1 VDVRPEELSADL
13 TREVWGEASREA
25 KESDMEIV
33 LAESLG
39 FCMGVKRAVDMAYR
53 ALEKNPHE
61 QVVTLGPLIHNTQE
75 IERLQ
80 RDGIRVAD
88 QDQLPESGTVII
100 RAHGVPPQAYE
111 QLKARGLRIMDG
123 TCPYVHYSQ
132 RKAMELHRDGYTVI
146 IVGDKD
152 HPEIR
157 GILGYI
163 QDQGHAVKTVEEVRM
178 LPSFTNSKVG
188 VIAQTTISPRKY
200 EQVIAALREKFAEV
214 KVCETICD
222 ATEEN
227 QKAIRDLSTEVDLL
241 LVIGGRHSANSNKL
255 VEAAREHC
263 PASFLIE
270 TASEVDPSLLQGV
283 RRVGI
288 SAGASTPDWMIQQ
301 VVERLRQL
309 SPAALEPATVS

>member
-1 VDVRPEELSADL
+1 
-13 TREVWGEASREA
+13 
-25 KESDMEIV
+25 MEIV
-33 LAESLG
+33 LSESLG

-53 ALEKNPHE
+53 ALEKNPGE
-61 QVVTLGPLIHNTQE
+61 PVVTLGPLIHNTQE

-80 RDGIRVAD
+80 RDGIRVSD
-88 QDQLPESGTVII
+88 HSDLPTSGTVII
-100 RAHGVPPQAYE
+100 RAHGVAPQAYDE
-111 QLKARGLRIMDG
+111 LKSRGLRIMDG

-132 RKAMELHRDGYTVI
+132 RKAMELHRDGYTVV

-163 QDQGHAVKTVEEVRM
+163 QDEGYAVKTVDEARQ
-178 LPSFTNSKVG
+178 LPDLQKIG

-200 EQVIAALREKFAEV
+200 QLVIEALRERAPEV

-227 QKAIRDLSTEVDLL
+227 QKAVRSLSREVDLL

-270 TASEVDPSLLQGV
+270 TSSEIDPASLRGV
-283 RRVGI
+283 RRVGV

-301 VVERLRQL
+301 VVERLRHL
-309 SPAALEPATVS
+309 AVEEAEPALAS

>member
-1 VDVRPEELSADL
+1 
-13 TREVWGEASREA
+13 
-25 KESDMEIV
+25 MEIV

-39 FCMGVKRAVDMAYR
+39 FCMGVKRVVDMAYR
-53 ALEKNPHE
+53 ALEKNPGE
-61 QVVTLGPLIHNTQE
+61 PVVTLGPLIHNTQE

-80 RDGIRVAD
+80 GDGIRVAD
-88 QDQLPESGTVII
+88 QSDLPVAGTVII
-100 RAHGVPPQAYE
+100 RAHGVAPQAYDE
-111 QLKARGLRIMDG
+111 LKSRGLRIMDG

-132 RKAMELHRDGYTVI
+132 RKAMELHRDGYAVV

-163 QDQGHAVKTVEEVRM
+163 HDEGYAVKTVEEVRQ
-178 LPSFTNSKVG
+178 LPPLQRIG
-188 VIAQTTISPRKY
+188 VIAQTTISPQKY
-200 EQVIAALREKFAEV
+200 QQVIAALRERAPEV

-227 QKAIRDLSTEVDLL
+227 QKAVRSLSREVDLL

-263 PASFLIE
+263 PASFLVE
-270 TASEVDPSLLQGV
+270 TSSEIDPALLRGV
-283 RRVGI
+283 HRVGV

-301 VVERLRQL
+301 VIERLRQL
-309 SPAALEPATVS
+309 AVEVAEPALVS

>member
-1 VDVRPEELSADL
+1 
-13 TREVWGEASREA
+13 
-25 KESDMEIV
+25 MEIV

-53 ALEKNPHE
+53 ALEKNPGE
-61 QVVTLGPLIHNTQE
+61 PVVTLGPLIHNTQE

-88 QDQLPESGTVII
+88 QADLPTSGTVII
-100 RAHGVPPQAYE
+100 RAHGVAPQAYDE
-111 QLKARGLRIMDG
+111 LKSRGLRIMDG

-132 RKAMELHRDGYTVI
+132 RKAMELHRDGYTVV

-163 QDQGHAVKTVEEVRM
+163 QDEGYAVKTVEEARQ
-178 LPSFTNSKVG
+178 LPALQRIG

-200 EQVIAALREKFAEV
+200 QQVIEALRERAPEV

-227 QKAIRDLSTEVDLL
+227 QKAVRSLSREVDLL

-270 TASEVDPSLLQGV
+270 TSSEIDPALLRGV
-283 RRVGI
+283 RRVGV

-309 SPAALEPATVS
+309 AVEEAEPALAS

>member
-1 VDVRPEELSADL
+1 
-13 TREVWGEASREA
+13 
-25 KESDMEIV
+25 MEIV

-53 ALEKNPHE
+53 ALEKNPGE
-61 QVVTLGPLIHNTQE
+61 PVVTLGPLIHNTQE
-75 IERLQ
+75 IDRLQ
-80 RDGIRVAD
+80 HDGIRVAD
-88 QDQLPESGTVII
+88 QSSLPASGTVII
-100 RAHGVPPQAYE
+100 RAHGVAPQAYDE
-111 QLKARGLRIMDG
+111 LKARGLRIMDG

-132 RKAMELHRDGYTVI
+132 RKAMELHRDGYTVV

-163 QDQGHAVKTVEEVRM
+163 DDQGYAVKTVEEVRQ
-178 LPSFTNSKVG
+178 LPPLQRIG

-200 EQVIAALREKFAEV
+200 QQVIDALRERAAEV

-227 QKAIRDLSTEVDLL
+227 QKAIRSLSTEVDLL

-270 TASEVDPSLLQGV
+270 TSSEIDPALLRGV
-283 RRVGI
+283 RRVGV
-288 SAGASTPDWMIQQ
+288 SAGASTPDWLIQQ

-309 SPAALEPATVS
+309 AVVEAEPALVS

>member
-1 VDVRPEELSADL
+1 
-13 TREVWGEASREA
+13 
-25 KESDMEIV
+25 MEIV

-53 ALEKNPHE
+53 AIEKNPGE
-61 QVVTLGPLIHNTQE
+61 PVVTLGPLIHNTQE

-88 QDQLPESGTVII
+88 QSDLPTSGTVII
-100 RAHGVPPQAYE
+100 RAHGVAPQAYDE
-111 QLKARGLRIMDG
+111 LKSRGLRIMDG

-132 RKAMELHRDGYTVI
+132 RKAIELHRDGYTVV

-163 QDQGHAVKTVEEVRM
+163 HDQGYAVKTVDEVRA
-178 LPSFTNSKVG
+178 LPPLQKIG

-200 EQVIAALREKFAEV
+200 QLVIDALRERAPEV

-227 QKAIRDLSTEVDLL
+227 QKAVRSLSREVDLL

-270 TASEVDPSLLQGV
+270 TSSEIDPATLRGV
-283 RRVGI
+283 RRVGV

-301 VVERLRQL
+301 VVERLRRL
-309 SPAALEPATVS
+309 AVEAPEPALAS

>member
-1 VDVRPEELSADL
+1 
-13 TREVWGEASREA
+13 
-25 KESDMEIV
+25 MEIV

-53 ALEKNPHE
+53 ALEKNPGE
-61 QVVTLGPLIHNTQE
+61 PVVTLGPLIHNTQE

-88 QDQLPESGTVII
+88 QSDLPASGTVII
-100 RAHGVPPQAYE
+100 RAHGVAPQAYDE
-111 QLKARGLRIMDG
+111 LKSRGLRIMDG

-132 RKAMELHRDGYTVI
+132 RKAMELHRDGYTVV

-163 QDQGHAVKTVEEVRM
+163 HDEGYAVKTVEEVRQ
-178 LPSFTNSKVG
+178 LPPLQRIG

-200 EQVIAALREKFAEV
+200 QQIIAALRERAPEV

-227 QKAIRDLSTEVDLL
+227 QKAVRSLSREVDLL

-270 TASEVDPSLLQGV
+270 TSSEIDPAFLRGV
-283 RRVGI
+283 RRVGV

-309 SPAALEPATVS
+309 AVEEAEPALAS